1 MLLEKI
7 IKKIGDT
14 CSWLSFILVILISL
28 DVFLRYV
35 FNFSSASLYELEW
48 HMFAV
53 IFMIGSSLTLQ
64 KDEHV
69 RVDVFYNKFS
79 DKGKNIINLIGNIIF
94 LLPFSLVIFYTSI
107 PFVEDSFRVLESSPD
122 PGGLPFRFF
131 IKSIIPISF
140 LLLALQGIL
149 NVYKNLKN
157 LSDG

>member
-14 CSWLSFILVILISL
+14 CSWLSFMLVILISL

-48 HMFAV
+48 HMFAM
-53 IFMIGSSLTLQ
+53 IFLIGSSLTLQ
-64 KDEHV
+64 RDEHV

-79 DKGKNIINLIGNIIF
+79 DKGKNIINLVGNIIF

-107 PFVEDSFRVLESSPD
+107 PFVEDSFRILESSPD
-122 PGGLPFRFF
+122 PGGLPFRFI

-140 LLLALQGIL
+140 LLLVTQGLL
-149 NVYKNLKN
+149 NIFKNLKK

>member
-1 MLLEKI
+1 MIPEKI
-7 IKKIGDT
+7 IKKIGDI

-53 IFMIGSSLTLQ
+53 IFMVGSSLTLQ

-94 LLPFSLVIFYTSI
+94 LLPFSLIIFYTSI
-107 PFVEDSFRVLESSPD
+107 PFVEDSFKILESSPD
-122 PGGLPFRFF
+122 PGGLPFRFL

-140 LLLALQGIL
+140 LLLAIQGVL
-149 NVYKNLKN
+149 NVFKNLKN

>member
-48 HMFAV
+48 HMFAI

>member
-53 IFMIGSSLTLQ
+53 LFMIGSSLTLQ

-107 PFVEDSFRVLESSPD
+107 PFVEDSFRILESSPD

>member
-53 IFMIGSSLTLQ
+53 IFMVGSSLTLQ

-94 LLPFSLVIFYTSI
+94 LLPFSLIIFYTSI
-107 PFVEDSFRVLESSPD
+107 PFVEDSFKILESSPD
-122 PGGLPFRFF
+122 PGGLPFRFL

-140 LLLALQGIL
+140 LLLAIQGVL
-149 NVYKNLKN
+149 NVFKNLKN

>member
-53 IFMIGSSLTLQ
+53 IFMVGSSLTLQ

-94 LLPFSLVIFYTSI
+94 LLPFSLIIFYTSI
-107 PFVEDSFRVLESSPD
+107 PFVEDSFRILESSPD
-122 PGGLPFRFF
+122 PGGLQFRFL

-140 LLLALQGIL
+140 LLLAIQGVL
-149 NVYKNLKN
+149 NVFKNLKN

>member
-53 IFMIGSSLTLQ
+53 IIMIGSSLTLQ

-107 PFVEDSFRVLESSPD
+107 PFVEDSFRILESSPD

>member
-28 DVFLRYV
+28 DVFLRYI

-48 HMFAV
+48 HIFAV

-131 IKSIIPISF
+131 IKAIIPISF

-149 NVYKNLKN
+149 NIYKNLKN
-157 LSDG
+157 LQDG